1 MMSFNATWIYGCC
14 RVGLFCFVVFAL
26 KVGGLM
32 NTVFIGTA
40 CQRKLN
46 EEGDACELQIIAIL
60 GTTG

>member
-1 MMSFNATWIYGCC
+1 MMSFNATWIYGCFC
-14 RVGLFCFVVFAL
+14 VSLFCFIGFAL
-26 KVGGLM
+26 KVGGSM
-32 NTVFIGTA
+32 IRGFIGTA